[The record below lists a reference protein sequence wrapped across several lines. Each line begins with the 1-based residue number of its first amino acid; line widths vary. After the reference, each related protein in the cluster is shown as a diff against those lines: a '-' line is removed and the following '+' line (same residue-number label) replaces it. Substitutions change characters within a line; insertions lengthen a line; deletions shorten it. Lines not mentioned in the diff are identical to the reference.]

1 MFMPCCIWTVFVL
14 VANAATSGFR
24 RGFVFCFFSLP
35 SFFPLSTFSNRTRSF
50 ASNDIR
56 VHLPTISLSHPAAAK
71 TPTNKLIT
79 HSAPTCGAI
88 PGNMSFHAS
97 ARREEESAAATT
109 LPTESKGGL
118 FGTGI
123 SEWFALPIGVAA
135 AVPLLTFDVYV
146 INEETQ
152 LLAVFLAF
160 CVTFY
165 TQGGDA
171 VYKAIDEKAE
181 TLLKE
186 HNEAEA
192 KVIEA
197 LEQKL
202 LFLKANVNTVND
214 FSAINVL
221 RAVAYE
227 KLNAAGAVKPKHD
240 FKAQVER
247 ILSMVAA
254 EETSY
259 TEKTKMAMM
268 SEATASVTDKFTAD
282 KALKK
287 AALDAAI
294 SKLKGGKVE
303 DPVQAAFVQFFKE
316 KAAAAKASKDDS
328 EEKAQRAAMIAKMN
342 SLAKNEGFF
351 FAFDASGKPKMTAA

>member
-1 MFMPCCIWTVFVL
+1 MF
-14 VANAATSGFR
+14 R
-24 RGFVFCFFSLP
+24 
-35 SFFPLSTFSNRTRSF
+35 
-50 ASNDIR
+50 
-56 VHLPTISLSHPAAAK
+56 AAASSVVRRAALRS
-71 TPTNKLIT
+71 T
-79 HSAPTCGAI
+79 SRGAPSCGAI

-97 ARREEESAAATT
+97 ARREEDTVATTT
-109 LPTESKGGL
+109 LPTEGKGGL
-118 FGTGI
+118 FGTGL

-165 TQGGDA
+165 SQGGDA
-171 VYKAIDEKAE
+171 VYKAIDAKAE
-181 TLLKE
+181 TLLRE
-186 HNEAEA
+186 HTEAEE

-202 LFLKANVNTVND
+202 LFLKANQNTVND
-214 FSAINVL
+214 FSAINEM
-221 RAVAYE
+221 RAAAYE

-240 FKAQVER
+240 FKVQVER
-247 ILSMVAA
+247 MLTMIAA
-254 EETSY
+254 EEASY
-259 TEKTKMAMM
+259 TEKMKMTLM
-268 SEATASVTDKFTAD
+268 SEATASVTDKFSAD

-287 AALDAAI
+287 SALDAAI
-294 SKLKGGKVE
+294 SKLKGGKTE
-303 DPVQAAFVQFFKE
+303 DPVQAEFVQFFKD

-351 FAFDASGKPKMTAA
+351 FAFDASGSPKMTA